1 MTDTDRELS
10 LQDEDRLP
18 WLEAVDNTED
28 DDGISSG
35 KLIGFLLA
43 ALAALAIVIAGI
55 WWLRTQNAGGGDST
69 LIAAEDGPYKT
80 KPDEIGGM
88 KVEGQGD
95 TSFKTSEGEEGSAKV
110 GAPGTTEAP
119 VAGTKVTEV
128 APANPNAGG
137 ATATAAVTTGAKVP
151 TPTAKP
157 ATPAPGF
164 SKDPATPAAPSVA
177 PAGTG
182 LIQVGAYDSQESANQ
197 AYNAIVGRNAYV
209 SGMAKS
215 IVPAAVGGK
224 SFYRLRLS
232 AGGQADATCK
242 KLKAVGVNCIVV
254 K

>member
-28 DDGISSG
+28 DEGISSG

-43 ALAALAIVIAGI
+43 ALAALAIVIGGI
-55 WWLRTQNAGGGDST
+55 WWLRNQNATGGDST

-128 APANPNAGG
+128 APANANAGG

-151 TPTAKP
+151 TPTP

-164 SKDPATPAAPSVA
+164 SKEPAAPVATAA

-197 AYNAIVGRNAYV
+197 AYNAIVGRNGYV

-224 SFYRLRLS
+224 SFYRLRLA

-242 KLKAVGVNCIVV
+242 KLKAAGVNCLVV